1 MHNLKWEVMV
11 ANQFG
16 QSPAESLALLMEPD
30 KIPQEL
36 LSSVIPD
43 RWSPE
48 MIMKEFKS
56 ETFLQ
61 EMYNLN
67 KSMDVS

>member
-1 MHNLKWEVMV
+1 MV

-16 QSPAESLALLMEPD
+16 QSPMESLALLMEPD

-36 LSSVIPD
+36 LSSESAIPD

-61 EMYNLN
+61 KMYNLN

>member
-1 MHNLKWEVMV
+1 
-11 ANQFG
+11 
-16 QSPAESLALLMEPD
+16 MEPD

-36 LSSVIPD
+36 LSSESAIPD

-61 EMYNLN
+61 KMYNLN

>member
-1 MHNLKWEVMV
+1 
-11 ANQFG
+11 
-16 QSPAESLALLMEPD
+16 MEPD

-36 LSSVIPD
+36 LSSAIPD

-48 MIMKEFKS
+48 MIMKEFNS

-61 EMYNLN
+61 KMYYLN